1 MSGTFVL
8 GAFVDEAWSFPLD
21 VSEQSLTQFGAPS
34 PLLWTPLPCLLE
46 ASEENTWCFFV
57 AVFP

>member
-34 PLLWTPLPCLLE
+34 PLLWTPLPYLLE
-46 ASEENTWCFFV
+46 ASEENT
-57 AVFP
+57 